1 MKKPMIERLGLE
13 SVPQHLKTTTWF
25 EYFII
30 QLAFSVNAGNFLVPA
45 LAVMEGGLSMIWAIV
60 STLLG
65 GSIAFLFV
73 SLLSLPGARYGLPAQ
88 YVIRSMIGTKL
99 SRLVASPVRSLT
111 SLYWFSVQTIGGT
124 LVVLSLVKK
133 ATGLQLPLVPIAI
146 SLALIMTILALIGF
160 EAVKKATKM
169 FMPFLLIG
177 QAAILVIFITTAA
190 EGIGSNVL
198 VSGGGFSF
206 GAFVFFASLA
216 FVQYVSGVSASS
228 DITRY
233 AKSGK
238 QGFWGLFSGNVFGF
252 FITALLGTFS
262 AALFQNSNPF
272 VAATEQT
279 GSTLLTILIGICAMV
294 SMISINLSNAYTGG
308 YSLLNAVP
316 SLGRVRSALAFGA
329 AGIVL
334 SCFPALVDNAKDYI
348 SLLGAFVIPL
358 SAVIAADYLYIKK
371 ARIAEEDLIKIA
383 SGAFQY
389 NVKAVYTLAAALVIY
404 FLIPEEWSPGFI
416 SFLLTFMMY
425 SFVSHQSNKNTVEGQ
440 SRHAL

>member
-1 MKKPMIERLGLE
+1 MKKTMIERLGLE

-45 LAVMEGGLSMIWAIV
+45 LAVMEGGLSMLWAIV

-99 SRLVASPVRSLT
+99 SRLIASPVRSLT

-133 ATGLQLPLVPIAI
+133 ATGLELPLVPIAI

-206 GAFVFFASLA
+206 GPFVFFASLA

-238 QGFWGLFSGNVFGF
+238 QGFWGLFAGNVFGF
-252 FITALLGTFS
+252 FMTALLGTFS

-279 GSTLLTILIGICAMV
+279 GSILLTILIGICAMV

-371 ARIAEEDLIKIA
+371 ARIAEEDLAKIA

-389 NVKAVYTLAAALVIY
+389 NFKAVYTLAAALVIY

-416 SFLLTFMMY
+416 SFLLTFTMY
-425 SFVSHQSNKNTVEGQ
+425 SFVSHQSNNNTVEGQ
-440 SRHAL
+440 NRHAL

>member
-1 MKKPMIERLGLE
+1 MKKPLIEKLGLE

-45 LAVMEGGLSMIWAIV
+45 LAVMEGGLSMTWAII

-88 YVIRSMIGTKL
+88 YVIRSMIGTRL
-99 SRLVASPVRSLT
+99 SRLVASPIRSLT

-124 LVVLSLVKK
+124 LVILSLVKK
-133 ATGLQLPLVPIAI
+133 ATGFQLPLVPIAI

-177 QAAILVIFITTAA
+177 QAAILIIFITSAA
-190 EGIGSNVL
+190 DGIGGSVL
-198 VSGGGFSF
+198 LTGGGFSF
-206 GAFVFFASLA
+206 GPFVFFASLA

-238 QGFWGLFSGNVFGF
+238 QGFWGLFAGNVFGF
-252 FITALLGTFS
+252 FMTALLGTFS
-262 AALFQNSNPF
+262 AALFQNLNPF

-279 GSTLLTILIGICAMV
+279 GSVLLTILIGICAMV

-316 SLGRVRSALAFGA
+316 ALGRVKSALAFGA

-358 SAVIAADYLYIKK
+358 SAVIVADFLYIKK
-371 ARIAEEDLIKIA
+371 AKIPEADLAKLA

-389 NVKAVYTLAAALVIY
+389 NFKAVYTLASALLIY
-404 FLIPEEWSPGFI
+404 FLIPEGWSPGFI
-416 SFLLTFMMY
+416 SFLLTIMMY
-425 SFVSHQSNKNTVEGQ
+425 SFLSHQSKKNTVEDQ

>member
-1 MKKPMIERLGLE
+1 MKKTMIERLGLE

-45 LAVMEGGLSMIWAIV
+45 LAVMEGGLSMLWAIV

-133 ATGLQLPLVPIAI
+133 ATGLELPLIPIAI

-190 EGIGSNVL
+190 EGIGSSVL

-206 GAFVFFASLA
+206 GPFVFFASLA

-252 FITALLGTFS
+252 FMTALLGTFS

-279 GSTLLTILIGICAMV
+279 GSILLTILIGICAMV

-371 ARIAEEDLIKIA
+371 ARIAEEDLTKIA

-416 SFLLTFMMY
+416 SFLLTFLMY
-425 SFVSHQSNKNTVEGQ
+425 SFVSHQSAKNTVEGQ